1 MFVRRRHVA
10 STVSSAPASAHLF
23 DPLTLRGTTFRNRI
37 FVSPMCEYSAV
48 DGVPQDWHL
57 VHLGSFARGGA
68 ALVLTEATAVTP
80 QGRISPADTG
90 IWNDEQVDAWRRIVD
105 FIRSQEAVPGI
116 QLAHAGRKASTA
128 APWTGGGYVE
138 PAEGGWDD
146 VVAPSS
152 VAFGALPEPGEL
164 SVDEI
169 AEVVGAFADAARR
182 ALDAGFEVAELHA
195 AHGYLLH
202 EFLSPLS
209 NRRTDSYG
217 GSFENRTRIVLEVA
231 AAVRAVWPDDQ
242 PLFVRLSATD
252 WVEGGWRED
261 ETVALAALLRDTG
274 VDLVDCSSGG
284 TSPDASIPVGPGYQV
299 PFASRVRREADIA
312 TGAVGIITEPQQ
324 AEKVIAS
331 GDADAVLLARA
342 LLRDPHWPLR
352 AAHELGAEVRWP
364 PQYLRAKPRSDGF
377 T

>member
-1 MFVRRRHVA
+1 MFVRHSHVG
-10 STVSSAPASAHLF
+10 STVSSAPTSAHLF

-128 APWTGGGYVE
+128 APWTGGGYVD

-169 AEVVGAFADAARR
+169 AEVVTAFADAARR
-182 ALDAGFEVAELHA
+182 ALGAGFEVAELHA

-217 GSFENRTRIVLEVA
+217 GTFENRTRIVLEVVD
-231 AAVRAVWPDDQ
+231 AVRAVWPDDQ

-252 WVEGGWRED
+252 WVEGGWTED
-261 ETVALAALLRDTG
+261 ETVALAALLHDHG

-299 PFASRVRREADIA
+299 PFASRVRREAGIA

-352 AAHELGAEVRWP
+352 AAHDLGADVRWP